1 MPLPYLNAMGPDGEF
16 ELKAKDII
24 SIVGPQPR
32 TLDLFKKM
40 KVPTSAARKV
50 LIVGGGRTSIYLAK
64 QLIEMGIKYKK
75 KCIYNCQNSNILNFL
90 ILTRYLCYYEYKAGY
105 KMSVYF

>member
-1 MPLPYLNAMGPDGEF
+1 MPVQASETWTWNRMITTVIHKESNYFFFLLC
-16 ELKAKDII
+16 
-24 SIVGPQPR
+24 
-32 TLDLFKKM
+32 
-40 KVPTSAARKV
+40 
-50 LIVGGGRTSIYLAK
+50 
-64 QLIEMGIKYKK
+64 LIEMGIKYKK